1 MNDTPCMCISIRKA
15 ANHISKVYDH
25 ELSVIDI
32 KITQYSA
39 LKNIQALGNP
49 SVNELS
55 KKLDLER
62 TTVLRNLDK
71 LKKMD
76 LISYKKN
83 DVYKVKVISLT
94 VNGRKKLNDAKV
106 IWEKTQLKFLNAF
119 GLNNKNQFDTLMNK
133 ISKLNF

>member
-1 MNDTPCMCISIRKA
+1 MNDTSCMCISIRKA

-25 ELSVIDI
+25 ELSVLDI

-49 SVNELS
+49 SINELS

-106 IWEKTQLKFLNAF
+106 IWEKTQQNFLNAF
-119 GLNNKNQFDTLMNK
+119 GLNNKNQFDLLINK

>member
-1 MNDTPCMCISIRKA
+1 MNDTSCMCISIRKA

-25 ELSVIDI
+25 ELSVLDI

-119 GLNNKNQFDTLMNK
+119 GLNNKNQFDLLMNK

>member
-1 MNDTPCMCISIRKA
+1 MNSTPCICISIRKA
-15 ANHISKVYDH
+15 SNNISKLYDR
-25 ELSVIDI
+25 ELSFLHI
-32 KITQYSA
+32 KITQYSV

-106 IWEKTQLKFLNAF
+106 IWEKTQQNFLNAF
-119 GLNNKNQFDTLMNK
+119 GSNNKNQFDTLMNK

>member
-1 MNDTPCMCISIRKA
+1 MCISIRKA

-25 ELSVIDI
+25 ELSVLDI

-71 LKKMD
+71 LRKMD

-83 DVYKVKVISLT
+83 DLYKVKVISLT

-106 IWEKTQLKFLNAF
+106 IWEKTQQNFLNAF
-119 GLNNKNQFDTLMNK
+119 GSNNKNQFDTLMNK

>member
-1 MNDTPCMCISIRKA
+1 MNDISCMCISIRKA

-25 ELSVIDI
+25 ELSVLDI
-32 KITQYSA
+32 KITQYSV

-106 IWEKTQLKFLNAF
+106 IWEKTQQNFLNAF
-119 GLNNKNQFDTLMNK
+119 GLSNKNQFDSLMNK